1 MIKELGTLSRAV
13 SNDINGN
20 VHNNSKAIINSINPR
35 APIALKLLTNS
46 PSLILRGGANYIEFS
61 SVSGGETVTTAS
73 RV

>member
-20 VHNNSKAIINSINPR
+20 VHNNSKAIINPINPR
-35 APIALKLLTNS
+35 ALIALKLLTNS
-46 PSLILRGGANYIEFS
+46 PSLRLRGSANYIEFS
-61 SVSGGETVTTAS
+61 SISGGETVTRVS